1 MTSGSYLRAESE
13 SRCGECGGH
22 IGADHRCDDCGTLH
36 NGPSGAYL
44 REWDMLVFDFVNHR
58 VMLKLASGEL
68 VPAPRVLY
76 LTAKPAW

>member
-1 MTSGSYLRAESE
+1 MGGS
-13 SRCGECGGH
+13 
-22 IGADHRCDDCGTLH
+22 
-36 NGPSGAYL
+36 YL

-68 VPAPRVLY
+68 VPAPRLLY